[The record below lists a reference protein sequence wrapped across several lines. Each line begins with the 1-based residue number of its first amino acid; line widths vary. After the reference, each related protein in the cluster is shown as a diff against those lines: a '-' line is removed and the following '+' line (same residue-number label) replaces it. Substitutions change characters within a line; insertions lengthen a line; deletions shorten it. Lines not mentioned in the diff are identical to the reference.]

1 VVQGSTVAHRE
12 RRSRLTGRVWRFVA
26 DLGADTEGIPPG
38 EAEAEA
44 MVERATA
51 NAGARARIVLDARHR
66 RRERRRGPEYPSS
79 SEE

>member
-1 VVQGSTVAHRE
+1 MQGSTVAHRE

-26 DLGADTEGIPPG
+26 DPETDTEGIPPG
-38 EAEAEA
+38 EAEA